1 MTNENFNLADVDDK
15 LIKLLLFC
23 LDNNINLFKYCGIS
37 SEKELIITDELEILR
52 IFKIWSD
59 KKLIYL
65 SPDGMWQL
73 NTTVNQNSIPKKDLI
88 TSIREFWS
96 SKYIG
101 IAGKSSNNTDV
112 RRALELF
119 FDSIST
125 KYNANDIITAC
136 KKYVDMCMA
145 TNRFLKD
152 CDNFIYDN
160 TGKSMLMTMLED
172 STTSKEEYDNVI

>member
-1 MTNENFNLADVDDK
+1 MTNENFNLDNVDDK

-52 IFKIWSD
+52 IFKFWSD

-65 SPDGMWQL
+65 SPNGMWQL
-73 NTTVNQNSIPKKDLI
+73 NTTVNQSSIPKKNLI
-88 TSIREFWS
+88 TSIREYWS
-96 SKYIG
+96 SKYIS

-112 RRALELF
+112 KRALELF
-119 FDSIST
+119 YDNVNT
-125 KYNANDIITAC
+125 KYSDNDIIIAC

-160 TGKSMLMTMLED
+160 TGKSMLLTFLQD
-172 STTSKEEYDNVI
+172 NITSKEEYDNVV

>member
-1 MTNENFNLADVDDK
+1 MTNENFNLDNVDDK

-52 IFKIWSD
+52 IFKFWSD

-65 SPDGMWQL
+65 SPNGMWQL
-73 NTTVNQNSIPKKDLI
+73 NTTVNQSSIPKKDLI
-88 TSIREFWS
+88 TSIREYWS
-96 SKYIG
+96 SKYIS

-112 RRALELF
+112 KRALELF
-119 FDSIST
+119 YDNVNT
-125 KYNANDIITAC
+125 KYSDNDIIIAC

-152 CDNFIYDN
+152 CDNFIYDS
-160 TGKSMLMTMLED
+160 TGKSMLLTFLQD
-172 STTSKEEYDNVI
+172 NITSKEEYDNVV

>member
-1 MTNENFNLADVDDK
+1 MINENFNLADVDDK
-15 LIKLLLFC
+15 LINLLLYC
-23 LDNNINLFKYCGIS
+23 VDNNINLFKYCGIS

-65 SPDGMWQL
+65 SPDGTWQL
-73 NTTVNQNSIPKKDLI
+73 NTTVNQSSIPKRDLI

-101 IAGKSSNNTDV
+101 VSGKSSNNNDV
-112 RRALELF
+112 KRALELF
-119 FDSIST
+119 NDSSSVSWS
-125 KYNANDIITAC
+125 NSDIITAC
-136 KKYVDMCMA
+136 KKYVDMCLA
-145 TNRFLKD
+145 TSRFLKD

-172 STTSKEEYDNVI
+172 KETTKEEYDNVI